1 MPSAQIAER
10 LADYGIGVGNGDF
23 YARRCV
29 EALGLDPE
37 DGVVRVSMVHYNT
50 EVEVNQ
56 LVAAL
61 DEILS
66 KG

>member
-50 EVEVNQ
+50 VAEVTR
-56 LVAAL
+56 LLKAL

-66 KG
+66 TN